1 MPIWYDRACLFDA
14 DVDQAEV
21 RREGE
26 VGELKEALGRE
37 QARSRDREARIQV
50 LEEALEVRSKCTR
63 LDNRREGDGKTVGT
77 FISEGLCMRTRPGT
91 CRYT

>member
-1 MPIWYDRACLFDA
+1 MPICYDRACLFGA
-14 DVDQAEV
+14 DVGQAEV

-50 LEEALEVRSKCTR
+50 LEEALEVRSRSSDRTNTEKAK
-63 LDNRREGDGKTVGT
+63 EGQ
-77 FISEGLCMRTRPGT
+77 
-91 CRYT
+91 

>member
-1 MPIWYDRACLFDA
+1 MPICYDRACLFGADA
-14 DVDQAEV
+14 DQAEV

-50 LEEALEVRSKCTR
+50 LEEALEVRSRSSDRTNTEKAK
-63 LDNRREGDGKTVGT
+63 EGQ
-77 FISEGLCMRTRPGT
+77 
-91 CRYT
+91 